1 MNNIFDF
8 LTTPVVEYVISGV
21 LVLLVMYG
29 IFLMGKVKS
38 ARLGNGI
45 SSLSMLLAVIF
56 TLISNDILDVWL
68 LYVFLL
74 LGLILS
80 VWIIT
85 SIKMIQTP
93 QLVAT
98 LNGFGGLAST
108 IVGIFALYE
117 IGSDSSVFGQITAIV
132 ALLVGMLTFVGSVIA
147 ALKLA
152 QKIKQKSFSFSNHTM
167 ILSGLLVLMLA
178 LIFIAPI
185 VHLNPLIIII
195 IGLLISGLFG
205 SLFTLKIGGADM
217 PIAISLLNSLS
228 GVAGAISGL
237 AIGNVLLVSIAGIVG
252 ASGLLLTQIM
262 CKAMN
267 RKLLEILLGK
277 TSVSLTMNQKPVVVE
292 VKNKISTK
300 DPLEVIKEAKK
311 VIIIPG
317 YGMAIAQAQF
327 LVKELADLIK
337 KNGASVKFAIHPV
350 AGRMPGHMNVLLAEV
365 DIDYDDLYEMD
376 VINPEF
382 KVTDVA
388 IVIGA
393 NDVINPA
400 ARDKEGTPIYG
411 MPILNVDE
419 AKHVFIFNY
428 DLKPGYS
435 GVNNSL
441 YQKNNVNF
449 FLGNAK
455 ETLST
460 FINEIKNK

>member
-1 MNNIFDF
+1 MNNIVDF
-8 LTTPVVEYVISGV
+8 LNTPVVQYVISAI

-29 IFLMGKVKS
+29 IYLMGKVKS

-45 SSLSMLLAVIF
+45 SALSMLLAVIF
-56 TLISNDILDVWL
+56 TLLSNGILDVWL
-68 LYVFLL
+68 LYVFLFIGL
-74 LGLILS
+74 LLS
-80 VWIIT
+80 AWIIVKT
-85 SIKMIQTP
+85 SMIKTP

-108 IVGIFALYE
+108 IVGLFALYE
-117 IGSDSSVFGQITAIV
+117 IGADHSAFGQITAII
-132 ALLVGMLTFVGSVIA
+132 ALVVGMLTFVGSVVA

-152 QKIKQKSFSFSNHTM
+152 QKIKQKSFSFTHHTL
-167 ILSGLLVLMLA
+167 ILTVLLVLMIV
-178 LIFIAPI
+178 LIVISPLI
-185 VHLNPLIIII
+185 ELNPLVIIMV
-195 IGLLISGLFG
+195 GLVISGLFG
-205 SLFTLKIGGADM
+205 ALFTLKIGGADM

-237 AIGNVLLVSIAGIVG
+237 SIGNVLLVSIAGIVG

-267 RKLLEILLGK
+267 RKLLDILLGK
-277 TSVSLTMNQKPVVVE
+277 TSVSTQSNQKPVATE
-292 VKNKISTK
+292 VKTDASTK
-300 DPLEVIKEAKK
+300 DPIKVIKEAKK

-317 YGMAIAQAQF
+317 YGMAIAQAQS

-337 KNGASVKFAIHPV
+337 KNGATVKFAIHPV

-376 VINPEF
+376 IINPEF
-382 KVTDVA
+382 KDTDVA

-419 AKHVFIFNY
+419 AKQVIIFNY

-441 YQKNNVNF
+441 YQKNHVHF

-460 FINEIKNK
+460 FIGEMKKN

>member
-1 MNNIFDF
+1 MMNNIVEF
-8 LTTPVVEYVISGV
+8 LTTPVVEYIISGI
-21 LVLLVMYG
+21 LVLSVMFG
-29 IFLMGKVKS
+29 IYLMGKVQT
-38 ARLGNGI
+38 ARLGNAI
-45 SSLSMLLAVIF
+45 SALCMLLAVIF
-56 TLISNDILDVWL
+56 TLIVNEILDAWM
-68 LYVFLL
+68 LYIFLAIGIL
-74 LGLILS
+74 LS
-80 VWIIT
+80 VWIIVKT
-85 SIKMIQTP
+85 KMIKTP

-98 LNGFGGLAST
+98 LNGFGGMASM
-108 IVGIFALYE
+108 IVGVFALYE
-117 IGSDSSVFGQITAIV
+117 IGAEYTVFGQITANV
-132 ALLVGMLTFVGSVIA
+132 ALQVGVITFVGSLVA
-147 ALKLA
+147 ALKLS
-152 QKIKQKSFSFSNHTM
+152 QKIKQKSFSFKHHTV
-167 ILSGLLVLMLA
+167 ILTILFVLMLA
-178 LIFIAPI
+178 LI
-185 VHLNPLIIII
+185 IISPI
-195 IGLLISGLFG
+195 IGLDPFVIIILGVIISGFIG
-205 SLFTLKIGGADM
+205 ALFTLKIGGADM

-252 ASGLLLTQIM
+252 ASGLLLTQTM

-267 RKLLEILLGK
+267 RSLMDILLGK
-277 TSVSLTMNQKPVVVE
+277 TTVSTSNKKEEQKEVVTDA
-292 VKNKISTK
+292 STK
-300 DPLEVIKEAKK
+300 DPFQVIKEAKK

-376 VINPEF
+376 TINPEF
-382 KVTDVA
+382 KDTDVVF
-388 IVIGA
+388 VIGA

-411 MPILNVDE
+411 MPILNADE
-419 AKHVFIFNY
+419 AKQVFIFNY

-441 YQKNNVNF
+441 YQKNHVHF

-455 ETLST
+455 DTLSR
-460 FINEIKNK
+460 FIIEMKK

>member
-8 LTTPVVEYVISGV
+8 LTTPIVQYVISGV

-292 VKNKISTK
+292 VKNEISTK

>member
-8 LTTPVVEYVISGV
+8 LTTPIVQYVISGV

-277 TSVSLTMNQKPVVVE
+277 TSVSLSTNQKPVVVE
-292 VKNKISTK
+292 VKNEISTK